1 MNTVRLEP
9 ELKAKIQ
16 KLAQLQNITQSE
28 LQRRA
33 LELYVEQTAVVQSRF
48 EDMFGVASGSAELSE
63 HVKEEFALLMAQK
76 RD

>member
-28 LQRRA
+28 LHRRA
-33 LELYVEQTAVVQSRF
+33 LELYVEQSTVVQSRF
-48 EDMFGVASGSAELSE
+48 EDMFGIAEGSSELSSQ
-63 HVKEEFALLMAQK
+63 VSQEFALLMAQK
-76 RD
+76 HD

>member
-16 KLAQLQNITQSE
+16 RLAQLQNITLSE

-33 LELYVEQTAVVQSRF
+33 LELYCQQNTVAQSRF
-48 EDMFGVASGSAELSE
+48 EDMFGIANGSPELSE
-63 HVKEEFALLMAQK
+63 QVKEEFASLMAQK
-76 RD
+76 HD